1 MTVTVSFRAAT
12 GRFALACGDALLF
25 EPDSLEALAS
35 EVRRLTA
42 DDFTVDATERAR
54 ARIAGLINA
63 GTPAAVCDALEALC

>member
-1 MTVTVSFRAAT
+1 MTVTVSLRAAT
-12 GRFALACGDALLF
+12 GRF
-25 EPDSLEALAS
+25 ALAS

-42 DDFTVDATERAR
+42 DGFAVDATERAR